1 MYLTL
6 LPLVLG
12 WVFILGR
19 TLIFFLLH
27 KIISI
32 FIRPKTRFGKSVI
45 CWKLG
50 SFSQF
55 DCLLTGQYLLFYAIL
70 SQFRQ

>member
-1 MYLTL
+1 MYLKL
-6 LPLVLG
+6 IPLVMG
-12 WVFILGR
+12 WVYILGR
-19 TLIFFLLH
+19 TLIFFFLH

-32 FIRPKTRFGKSVI
+32 CIRPKTKLGKTII

-55 DCLLTGQYLLFYAIL
+55 DCFLAGQYLLFYTIL
-70 SQFRQ
+70 IQFRQ